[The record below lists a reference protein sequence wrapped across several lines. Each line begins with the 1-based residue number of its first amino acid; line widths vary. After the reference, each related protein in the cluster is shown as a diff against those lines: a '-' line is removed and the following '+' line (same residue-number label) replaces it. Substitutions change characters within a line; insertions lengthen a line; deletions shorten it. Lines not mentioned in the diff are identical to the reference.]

1 MSRIEAPCLNCKD
14 REKLCHAFCEK
25 YKAYKEA
32 LVKRNNVI
40 KRQRAKESMIAEFI
54 VENAKRTQGKQVA
67 SEHLCWRKD
76 R

>member
-14 REKLCHAFCEK
+14 RERLCHASCER

-32 LVKRNNVI
+32 LVKRNCEI
-40 KRQRAKESMIAEFI
+40 KRQRAKESMITEFI
-54 VENAKRTQGKQVA
+54 VENTKRTQGNQVA
-67 SEHLCWRKD
+67 SEHVGWRKD